1 MRRVIANT
9 TPITTIASTPKRSF
23 AVNFQGKPEE
33 FLGHVQDSTILV
45 ASFSAKWCRPCKDIQ
60 PELRTLAEKF
70 VPGVSVSEVVAPVI
84 PKGKEGR
91 SNVCFFDVDITA
103 NETLAALHD
112 IRCVPT
118 FCVYLNGELFG
129 TVEGASVSRLEVM
142 ISEATKEGEG
152 DTVSATT
159 TSAAEPSM

>member
-1 MRRVIANT
+1 MRRPATAAVSIAT
-9 TPITTIASTPKRSF
+9 ASKRSF
-23 AVNFQGKPEE
+23 AATFLGKPEE

-60 PELRTLAEKF
+60 PELRTLAEKY
-70 VPGVSVSEVVAPVI
+70 VPGVSVTDAVAPAI
-84 PKGKEGR
+84 PESKEDR
-91 SNVCFFDVDITA
+91 SSVCFFDVDITA

-129 TVEGASVSRLEVM
+129 TVEGASVGRLEMM
-142 ISEATKEGEG
+142 ISEAVKEGDG
-152 DTVSATT
+152 GGGAASSV
-159 TSAAEPSM
+159 TSTSSL